1 MISRAARNIDC
12 RAHASHPVAPGAR
25 RTLPA
30 LLAGVLMFSS
40 VAPSWAVPPAARTEP
55 AQPAGRQTPGA
66 VPVSPGAPVT
76 PAAAPATAPSIPTQ
90 GGASLPGGSRT
101 YEVSLKQLG
110 ALYPLQLRGIEGSNG
125 VPFSIRAD
133 EIVTRAKLKL
143 NYAYSPALLPELS
156 HINVIV
162 NEEVAGTI
170 PVPKETA
177 GTNLTREIDI
187 PPRLITEFSRLNLQL
202 IGHYTMQCEDP
213 AHSSLWANVSNNS
226 TLEFTVA
233 PLSLEN
239 DLALLPLPFFDR
251 RDVRPLSLPF
261 VFPSNPT
268 PGSLEAAGALSS
280 WFGALA
286 GYRGASFSAS
296 VGQVPQSGSAVVLLT
311 ANDRIPGLNVTGVP
325 GPTVSIVPNP
335 NDPRGKLLL
344 IQGRDLNELK
354 VAANAVATGSQ
365 ALSGQT
371 ATITQFADLKP
382 RQPYDAPNW
391 LSTKGPVK
399 FGDLAQ
405 PQTLN
410 VSGYSPDLIR
420 INTRLPP
427 DLFGWR
433 DKGIPID
440 LRYRYTPRP
449 STDKSTLNINI
460 NQQFV
465 AALPLFA
472 AERGGGNQAQRLMAQ
487 LLPDGTAASQRDIR
501 IPLFKLPSQS
511 QLQFHYYYDIT
522 KQGDCKDVILDNV
535 KGAIEPDSTIDIS
548 GYKHFIAMPDLAAFG
563 NSGFPFTR
571 LADLSETA
579 VVLPDAPAPSD
590 YGVYLNLL
598 GRMGE
603 STGYPA
609 TAVQVVP
616 AQQVESVGDKD
627 LLVLSS
633 GPKQPLLT
641 QWASSLPFSLDGNTK
656 RFELSDLVYRAV
668 SWWDPS
674 RAERLVQ
681 RKQLSVT
688 SNSTD
693 TVIAGFESPL
703 SSGRSVVLVSSNQ
716 ALGLGEAV
724 TALQDPD
731 TVKLVQGSLAVIRGK
746 QVNSLVADSTY
757 YVGSLG
763 PVLYA
768 QWFLSQRPFLL
779 LIASIVSALL
789 VGVVL
794 YLTLRAR
801 ARRRLK

>member
-1 MISRAARNIDC
+1 MYGPS
-12 RAHASHPVAPGAR
+12 AHRS
-25 RTLPA
+25 LPA
-30 LLAGVLMFSS
+30 LLAGVLMFGSA
-40 VAPSWAVPPAARTEP
+40 APTWAVPSAARTEP
-55 AQPAGRQTPGA
+55 AESA
-66 VPVSPGAPVT
+66 S
-76 PAAAPATAPSIPTQ
+76 PAASATATAPA
-90 GGASLPGGSRT
+90 GASLPGGSRT

-143 NYAYSPALLPELS
+143 TYTYSPALLPELS

-162 NEEVAGTI
+162 NDEVAATI

-177 GTNLTREIDI
+177 GANLTREIDI
-187 PPRLITEFSRLNLQL
+187 PPRMITEFSRLDLKL

-226 TLEFTVA
+226 SIELTVA
-233 PLSLEN
+233 PLALEN

-251 RDVRPLSLPF
+251 RDVRSLSLPF
-261 VFPSNPT
+261 VFASAPP

-280 WFGALA
+280 WFGAMA
-286 GYRGASFSAS
+286 GYRGATFTANL
-296 VGQVPQSGSAVVLLT
+296 GQLPPTGSAVVLL
-311 ANDRIPGLNVTGVP
+311 AGNEQVPGLNSSAVQ

-335 NDPRGKLLL
+335 RDPRGKLLL
-344 IQGRDLNELK
+344 VQGRDLHELK
-354 VAANAVATGSQ
+354 VAANALSTGSQ

-371 ATITQFADLKP
+371 ATITQFAELKP

-391 LSTKGPVK
+391 LSTTGPVK

-405 PQTLN
+405 AQTLN
-410 VSGYSPDLIR
+410 VSGYSPDLVR

-487 LLPDGTAASQRDIR
+487 LLPDGTAASQRDLR
-501 IPLFKLPSQS
+501 IPLFKLPSKS
-511 QLQFHYYYDIT
+511 QLQFHYYYDIA

-535 KGAIEPDSTIDIS
+535 KGAIEPDSTIDVS

-579 VVLPDAPAPSD
+579 VVLPDAPVASD
-590 YGVYLNLL
+590 YAVYLTLL

-616 AQQVESVGDKD
+616 AQQVQSVADKD

-641 QWASSLPFSLDGNTK
+641 QWASSLPFSLDGDSK
-656 RFELSDLVYRAV
+656 RFALSDLVYRAV

-681 RKQLSVT
+681 RKQMSIT
-688 SNSTD
+688 STSTD
-693 TVIAGFESPL
+693 TVIAGFESPQ

-716 ALGLGEAV
+716 PAGLTDAV
-724 TALQDPD
+724 VALQDQD
-731 TVKLVQGSLAVIRGK
+731 AVKLVQGSLAVIRGK
-746 QVNSLVADSTY
+746 QVNSLVAAPSY

-779 LIASIVSALL
+779 LVASILSAVL

-801 ARRRLK
+801 ARRRLT

>member
-1 MISRAARNIDC
+1 MNARTARKTVC
-12 RAHASHPVAPGAR
+12 RTRRIHGFPGAR
-25 RTLPA
+25 RSLPA
-30 LLAGVLMFSS
+30 LLAGVLMVGS
-40 VAPSWAVPPAARTEP
+40 
-55 AQPAGRQTPGA
+55 
-66 VPVSPGAPVT
+66 VT
-76 PAAAPATAPSIPTQ
+76 PTWAAVTAATAAERVERAEAAGKPVPLDASVVGTP

-101 YEVSLKQLG
+101 YQVTLKQLG

-143 NYAYSPALLPELS
+143 NYAYSPALVPELS

-177 GTNLTREIDI
+177 GTNLSREIDI

-213 AHSSLWANVSNNS
+213 AHSSLWANISNNS
-226 TLEFTVA
+226 VLEFTVS

-261 VFPSNPT
+261 VFPGAPT
-268 PGSLEAAGALSS
+268 TGSLEAAGALSS
-280 WFGALA
+280 WFGAMA
-286 GYRGASFSAS
+286 GYRGASFSVS
-296 VGQVPQSGSAVVLLT
+296 LGQLPQTGSAVVLLT
-311 ANDRIPGLNVTGVP
+311 GSERLPGLNAPAVA

-335 NDPRGKLLL
+335 NDARGKLLL
-344 IQGRDLNELK
+344 VQGRDLNELK
-354 VAANAVATGSQ
+354 IAAQAVSTGSQ

-371 ATITQFADLKP
+371 ATITQLAELKP
-382 RQPYDAPNW
+382 RRPYDAPNW
-391 LSTKGPVK
+391 LPTDGPVK

-405 PQTLN
+405 AQTLN

-420 INTRLPP
+420 ISMRLPP

-449 STDKSTLNINI
+449 ATDKSTLNINI

-472 AERGGGNQAQRLMAQ
+472 AERGGGNQAQRLIAKLM
-487 LLPDGTAASQRDIR
+487 PDGTAASQRDIR

-511 QLQFHYYYDIT
+511 QLQFHYYYDIA

-548 GYKHFIAMPDLAAFG
+548 SYKHFIAMPDLAAFS

-579 VVLPDAPAPSD
+579 VVLPDAPVASD

-609 TAVQVVP
+609 TGVTVVP
-616 AQQVESVGDKD
+616 AQQVDSVADKD

-633 GPKQPLLT
+633 GAKQALLA
-641 QWASSLPFSLDGNTK
+641 QWADSLPFSLDGNAK

-668 SWWDPS
+668 SWWDSS
-674 RAERLVQ
+674 RAERMVQ

-716 ALGLGEAV
+716 ASGLGDAV
-724 TALQDPD
+724 VALQDAD
-731 TVKLVQGSLAVIRGK
+731 MVKQIQGSLAVIRGK

-768 QWFLSQRPFLL
+768 QWFLSQRPLL
-779 LIASIVSALL
+779 LLVASIISAVL
-789 VGVVL
+789 VAAVL